1 MNFKYALAAAALV
14 GVAGTAQAAD
24 LAKKAPAAANYVKVC
39 DAYGAGFFYIPGSD
53 TCLKIG
59 GFARFQLTAYGPSR
73 NWNTTHGGAFGWQ
86 RGQNGISTLA
96 RGNLQFD
103 ARSNT
108 EMGLLRS
115 YIEFSADNVSYA
127 AGGGTNVYLNKAFI
141 QFGGLTAGRS
151 QSNFDFITSSGPFTL
166 SSGSGPVPDVLVN
179 LLAYTFSFGNGI
191 TATLSVEDPST
202 SANSNP
208 AGSTQ
213 ALRRT
218 AYDSTSAA
226 VVAGAPGAYGGVH
239 TPDLVA
245 NINVTQAWGSAQLS
259 GVLHDNAPAPHG
271 VNGQLGWAV
280 LGGVKVNL
288 PMLGEGDV
296 FGLQGTYSKG
306 AVYYA
311 SNGFQGG
318 SVAVARDFYYNAAG
332 TGIDQA
338 SAYSIYAALTH
349 NWTKKIYTTV
359 GLGYTAFDAPAAAMS
374 ATVDDFNFFDARAT
388 LGWKPVAGLLIAGEV
403 GYGRVD
409 YKNNTAT
416 RLDADK
422 VQFDLRIQRS
432 F

>member
-14 GVAGTAQAAD
+14 GMAGTAQAAD

-59 GFARFQLTAYGPSR
+59 GYARFQLTGYGPSR

-96 RGNLQFD
+96 RGSLNFD

-166 SSGSGPVPDVLVN
+166 SSGSGPTPDVVVN

-191 TATLSVEDPST
+191 TATLSIEDPST
-202 SANSNP
+202 SANANP

-218 AYDSTSAA
+218 TYTGTST
-226 VVAGAPGAYGGVH
+226 GTYGGVH

-259 GVLHDNAPAPHG
+259 GVLHDDVSGTDG
-271 VNGQLGWAV
+271 VNSKLGWAI

-288 PMLGEGDV
+288 PMLGEGDL
-296 FGLQGTYSKG
+296 FGIQGTYSKG

-318 SVAVARDFYYNAAG
+318 SVAAARDFYING
-332 TGIDQA
+332 TSVDQA

-359 GLGYTAFDAPAAAMS
+359 GLGYTGFDAPNAAWS
-374 ATVDDFNFFDARAT
+374 TTTDDFNYFDARAT

-409 YKNNTAT
+409 YKNNTTA
-416 RLDADK
+416 RPDADK
-422 VQFDLRIQRS
+422 VQFDLRIQRT